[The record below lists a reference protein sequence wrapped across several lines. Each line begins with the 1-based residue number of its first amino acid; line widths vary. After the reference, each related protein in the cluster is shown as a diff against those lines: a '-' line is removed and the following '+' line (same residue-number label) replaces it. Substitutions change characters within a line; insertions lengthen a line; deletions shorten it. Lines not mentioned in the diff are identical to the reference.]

1 MHKILLLTLT
11 LLVSCGDTTQRLTAP
26 ASLSSKEISFDS
38 ATWNHKALIITTDNL
53 GEYCSAQYK
62 SGATFTIS
70 CNKTEL
76 KSGDTIYVSAPQGAF
91 TIGGKDTQGLNN
103 AIVAMK

>member
-11 LLVSCGDTTQRLTAP
+11 LLVSCGDTTQTLTAP

-38 ATWNHKALIITTDNL
+38 AIWNHKALIITTDNV

-70 CNKTEL
+70 CDKTEL
-76 KSGDTIYVSAPQGAF
+76 KPGDVIYVSAPQGAF
-91 TIGGKDTQGLNN
+91 KVNGKDTQGLNN
-103 AIVAMK
+103 AQVVMM